1 MANDESTKNNAE
13 ESRKQ
18 TENSFGIAGIFES
31 LKNNLNSAKKYIAR
45 TGDQGLTSL
54 NEASARN
61 PDFIISKR
69 NEELANKVSV
79 FYGYTVG
86 QPRELNEIEKL
97 EVNSKYNT
105 AGNSADGFRYVRFYA
120 NNTPCQAF
128 PQISKYPK
136 DSPQRLILESMY
148 PEALVDVKLIGSDIP
163 VGQIV
168 KIEYLDKKN
177 NLLPVILEL
186 SGDESTPLID
196 VEKPVSE
203 TFTFQYPGGKPQTI
217 KRLFSE
223 NQIRDII
230 NKGELDEEQKFNG
243 RDRDLKKIKHFIIHD
258 SVVGTTADMI
268 AVLKDRGLG
277 IHYVITKDGSLVQT
291 ADLKEVLGHAYPY
304 NDTSIGVEVVNPT
317 YVTNPYVDSTW
328 DNSIISPAPWAW
340 TPDIRKTNKFIIPT
354 RSQMEATWGLCQ
366 AVTSDESMNI
376 PLEFVGF
383 DDRRQLFVITG
394 ANPYAKLDR
403 SKSGILAHSYF
414 KHGDGAPAA
423 LYCYLRSINLGPN
436 EAWSKLNFLL
446 KPENL
451 RTERAT
457 GTKKDGSEYVY
468 TQYYAD
474 ISLLKKG
481 MV

>member
-1 MANDESTKNNAE
+1 
-13 ESRKQ
+13 
-18 TENSFGIAGIFES
+18 
-31 LKNNLNSAKKYIAR
+31 
-45 TGDQGLTSL
+45 
-54 NEASARN
+54 
-61 PDFIISKR
+61 
-69 NEELANKVSV
+69 LANKVSV

-86 QPRELNEIEKL
+86 APRQLNEVEKL

-105 AGNSADGFRYVRFYA
+105 AGNPSDDFRYVRFYA

-136 DSPQRLILESMY
+136 DSPQRLILENMY
-148 PEALVDVKLIGSDIP
+148 PEALVDIKSLGASEIP
-163 VGQIV
+163 PGQII

-177 NLLPVILEL
+177 NLLPVVLEI
-186 SGDESTPLID
+186 SGDESGVLID
-196 VEKPVSE
+196 IEQPVSE
-203 TFTFQYPGGKPQTI
+203 TFTFQYPGGKAQTI
-217 KRLFSE
+217 KRIFSE
-223 NQIRDII
+223 NQIRDMAK
-230 NKGELDEEQKFNG
+230 KGVLDEEQKFNG

-268 AVLKDRGLG
+268 AVLKKKGLG
-277 IHYVITKDGSLVQT
+277 IHYVITKDGSLIQT
-291 ADLKEVLGHAYPY
+291 ADLKETLGHASPY

-328 DNSIISPAPWAW
+328 NNSIISPAPWAW
-340 TPDIRKTNKFIIPT
+340 TPDIRKTDKFIIPT

-383 DDRRQLFVITG
+383 DDKKQLFVITG

-423 LYCYLRSINLGPN
+423 LYCYLRSIDYGPN
-436 EAWSKLNFLL
+436 EAWSNLNFLL

-451 RTERAT
+451 HMERVT
-457 GTKKDGSEYVY
+457 GAKKDGSKYNY
-468 TQYYAD
+468 TQFYAD
-474 ISLLKKG
+474 ISLLKKE
-481 MV
+481 MS